1 MRITVSPGATASTTP
16 ALTMRTID
24 GFSDVHVDE
33 DVASAGVFGRHPYSP
48 QETFALQVVTRASFG
63 VHEMVTVMGPV
74 R

>member
-1 MRITVSPGATASTTP
+1 
-16 ALTMRTID
+16 MRTID